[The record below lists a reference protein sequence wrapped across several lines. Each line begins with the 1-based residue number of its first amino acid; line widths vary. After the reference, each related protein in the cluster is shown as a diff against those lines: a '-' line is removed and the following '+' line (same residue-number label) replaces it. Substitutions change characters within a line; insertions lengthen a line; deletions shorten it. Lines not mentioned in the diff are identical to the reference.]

1 MSRTIQV
8 VVEGGGENLYE
19 INESGNRFSIYK
31 IKVNLLFNAR
41 KGIGTTGSLEN
52 ALALIRSHS
61 GKSIKSV
68 D

>member
-1 MSRTIQV
+1 MSRTIKV

-19 INESGNRFSIYK
+19 INESENRFAVYK
-31 IKVNLLFNAR
+31 IKVNLLFNSR

-52 ALALIRSHS
+52 ALVLIRSHS
-61 GKSIKSV
+61 GKNIKSV

>member
-1 MSRTIQV
+1 MSRTTKV

-19 INESGNRFSIYK
+19 ISESGGRFAVYK
-31 IKVNLLFNAR
+31 IKVNLLANSR
-41 KGIGTTGSLEN
+41 NSIGTTGSLEN

-61 GKSIKSV
+61 GKGIKSV